1 MNLVKVNLDELIEDN
16 NNARIHSERNI
27 EEIRKS
33 LKKYK
38 QYRPFVVQRSTN
50 KIIVGNGMYRAM
62 KLLGIKE
69 GWVEYRDLSDKDA
82 TKLALTDNRTAEL
95 AEWDI
100 EILEDIFNELGDD
113 KDVIGWNEEEINGI
127 VGNTPIDE
135 EQQEEARQSLKE
147 RFPFCPLSVLNAR
160 SGPWQERKRQ
170 WLSLGIKSEISRE
183 NIKVSGSFAG
193 SVPNYF
199 YMKEA
204 YEKKQG
210 HAVTNKEF
218 EEKWLKEYLRNKK
231 SSIKNTESGGI
242 LSVFDPVLCELM
254 YYWFSFEGAKVLDV
268 FAGGSV
274 RGIVAQMLN
283 RDYTGIDLSKEQ
295 IEANKEN
302 GKEILGEK
310 IPNWIAGNSMNVKSL
325 APGEY
330 DFIFSCPPYFDL
342 EIYSDSEE
350 DLSNKNYDEFI
361 AMYRSIIKDAVSMLK
376 DNRFAC
382 FVVGDVRDKKT
393 GMYRNFVSHTISA
406 FEDAG
411 MSLYN
416 EIILVTSMGSLPLRL
431 KRVFNSSRK
440 VGKTHQNVLVFY
452 KGDQKK
458 IKEIYKDINVLD
470 MEEEE
475 ETEPF
480 DLSKG

>member
-1 MNLVKVNLDELIEDN
+1 MNVVKVNLDELVEDN

-27 EEIRKS
+27 EEIKKS

-69 GWVEYRDLSDKDA
+69 GWVEYRDLSDIEA

-100 EILEDIFNELGDD
+100 EILEDIFNDLGDD

-147 RFPFCPLSVLNAR
+147 RFLFCPLSVLNTR
-160 SGPWQERKRQ
+160 CGPWQERKRQ

-183 NIKVSGSFAG
+183 NINVSGSFAG

-218 EEKWLKEYLRNKK
+218 EEKWLKEYLRNNK
-231 SSIKNTESGGI
+231 SSIKQTKSGGI

-310 IPNWIAGNSMNVKSL
+310 IPNWIVGNSMNVKSL
-325 APGEY
+325 AAGEY

-350 DLSNKNYDEFI
+350 DLSNSKNYDEFI

-382 FVVGDVRDKKT
+382 FVVDVRDKKT
-393 GMYRNFVSHTISA
+393 GMYRNFVSQTISA

-416 EIILVTSMGSLPLRL
+416 EIILVTSMGSLPVRL
-431 KRVFNSSRK
+431 NNPWLKTLQKHF
-440 VGKTHQNVLVFY
+440 THQNVLVFY
-452 KGDQKK
+452 KGDQKN

-475 ETEPF
+475 
-480 DLSKG
+480 

>member
-1 MNLVKVNLDELIEDN
+1 MNVVKVNLDELIEDN

-27 EEIRKS
+27 EEIKKS

-100 EILEDIFNELGDD
+100 EILEDIFNDLGDD

-147 RFPFCPLSVLNAR
+147 RFPFYPLSVLNAR
-160 SGPWQERKRQ
+160 SALWQERKRQ

-295 IEANKEN
+295 IEANIEN

-361 AMYRSIIKDAVSMLK
+361 TMYRSIINDAVSMLK

-416 EIILVTSMGSLPLRL
+416 EIILVTSLGSLPLRL

-458 IKEIYKDINVLD
+458 IKEIYKDINVLE

-480 DLSKG
+480 DLSKE